1 MEGQG
6 DNAKRGGATLS
17 PAQNS
22 ENRPQPHKSCL
33 KGSGVNESRLATFT
47 HILGL
52 DSTFPWESGKPPGQ
66 GVGSGAG
73 RNKARLKAF
82 SKIR

>member
-1 MEGQG
+1 M
-6 DNAKRGGATLS
+6 S
-17 PAQNS
+17 
-22 ENRPQPHKSCL
+22 
-33 KGSGVNESRLATFT
+33 LATFT

-82 SKIR
+82 SKIK